1 MFFDAFPSFLFT
13 CFSLSIQICLR
24 AKICMNYEYYN
35 NDILYTLITFIFL
48 PQDLPDSIQVG
59 GRISPQ
65 TVWDYVEKI
74 KASGTKVRKISLSW
88 RKRIIEG

>member
-1 MFFDAFPSFLFT
+1 MYSVYIDHH
-13 CFSLSIQICLR
+13 
-24 AKICMNYEYYN
+24 
-35 NDILYTLITFIFL
+35 FL

-74 KASGTKVRKISLSW
+74 KASGTKVRKTFF
-88 RKRIIEG
+88 IIQG

>member
-1 MFFDAFPSFLFT
+1 MYIDHLH
-13 CFSLSIQICLR
+13 
-24 AKICMNYEYYN
+24 
-35 NDILYTLITFIFL
+35 FL

-74 KASGTKVRKISLSW
+74 KASGTKVRRTFFSLPI
-88 RKRIIEG
+88 RENI

>member
-1 MFFDAFPSFLFT
+1 MYSVYIDHH
-13 CFSLSIQICLR
+13 
-24 AKICMNYEYYN
+24 
-35 NDILYTLITFIFL
+35 FL

-74 KASGTKVRKISLSW
+74 KASGTKVRKTCF
-88 RKRIIEG
+88 IIQGSENI

>member
-1 MFFDAFPSFLFT
+1 
-13 CFSLSIQICLR
+13 
-24 AKICMNYEYYN
+24 MNHEYYN
-35 NDILYTLITFIFL
+35 KCILYTLITIFL

-74 KASGTKVRKISLSW
+74 KASGTKVRKTFF
-88 RKRIIEG
+88 IIQG